1 MDYTQILIKPV
12 ISEKATDI
20 KEASNQIAFY
30 VLPGANKIE
39 VKKAVE
45 NAFDVKVEAV
55 RMVRKKSGLRR
66 KYGRV
71 VGKES
76 GYKKA
81 YVRLQPGD
89 KIEFFEGV

>member
-20 KEASNQIAFY
+20 KEASNQVAFY
-30 VLPGANKIE
+30 VLPSANKTE

-45 NAFDVKVEAV
+45 SAFDVKVDFV
-55 RMVRKKSGLRR
+55 RIVRKRPGLRR
-66 KYGRV
+66 KFGRV
-71 VGKES
+71 VGKLS

-81 YVRLQPGD
+81 YVKLSAGE

>member
-30 VLPGANKIE
+30 VLPDANKTE

-45 NAFDVKVEAV
+45 AAFDVKVEAV
-55 RMVRKKSGLRR
+55 RIVRKQSALRK

-71 VGKES
+71 VGKVS

-81 YVRLQPGD
+81 YVKLQSGD

>member
-30 VLPGANKIE
+30 VLPTANKAE

-45 NAFDVKVEAV
+45 AAFDVKVEAV
-55 RMVRKKSGLRR
+55 RIVRKQAAPRK

-71 VGKES
+71 VGKVS

-81 YVRLQPGD
+81 YVQLQSGD

>member
-30 VLPGANKIE
+30 VMPDTNKIE

-45 NAFDVKVEAV
+45 AAFDVKVEAV
-55 RMVRKKSGLRR
+55 RMVRKQISLRK
-66 KYGRV
+66 KYGRA
-71 VGKES
+71 VGRES

-81 YVRLQPGD
+81 YVKLQPGD

>member
-12 ISEKATDI
+12 ITEKATDI
-20 KEASNQIAFY
+20 KESSNQVTFL
-30 VLPGANKIE
+30 VLPSANKTE

-45 NAFDVKVEAV
+45 SAFDVKVDNV
-55 RMVRKKSGLRR
+55 RIVRKRPGLRR
-66 KYGRV
+66 KFGRV
-71 VGKES
+71 VGKVS

-81 YVRLQPGD
+81 YVKLSEGE